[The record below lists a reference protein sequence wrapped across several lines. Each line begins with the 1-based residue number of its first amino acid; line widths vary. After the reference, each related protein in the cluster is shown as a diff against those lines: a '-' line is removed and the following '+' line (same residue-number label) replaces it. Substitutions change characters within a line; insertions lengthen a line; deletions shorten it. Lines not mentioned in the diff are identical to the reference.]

1 MSRVLVLKS
10 SILGEYSQSGKLV
23 DFFVEQ
29 WRETHPEDR
38 FTVRD
43 LANPTLPELDGEV
56 MAGFTAGDKP
66 LTSHQQ
72 STLALSDELI
82 AELKSHDTL
91 IISAPMYNFN
101 IPTQLKIYFDLIA
114 RAGQTFRYTSAGAEG
129 LVTGKK
135 AIVISSRGGIHADT
149 PTDLITPYVK
159 LFLGFIGITDVEFV
173 LAEGF
178 AYGPEAAEKATQDS
192 RIAVAQKIPAG
203 VAVPASAP
211 AQAQAAPATV
221 SGGFLSNLLKKLF
234 R

>member
-1 MSRVLVLKS
+1 MSRILVLKS
-10 SILGEYSQSGKLV
+10 SILGDYSQSGKLV

-29 WRETHPEDR
+29 WREAHPDDT

-56 MAGFTAGDKP
+56 IGGFNAGDNP
-66 LTSHQQ
+66 LTPHQKE
-72 STLALSDELI
+72 TLALSDELI

-91 IISAPMYNFN
+91 IIGAPMYNFN
-101 IPTQLKIYFDLIA
+101 IPTQLKIYFDLVA
-114 RAGQTFRYTSAGAEG
+114 RAGQTFRYTSEGAEG

-149 PTDLITPYVK
+149 PTDLITPYLK

-178 AYGPEAAEKATQDS
+178 AYGPDAAEKAAQDS
-192 RIAVAQKIPAG
+192 RIAVLQK
-203 VAVPASAP
+203 VPAKIQLAP
-211 AQAQAAPATV
+211 VAQPAAVQTPAN
-221 SGGFLSNLLKKLF
+221 GGFLSHLMKKLF
-234 R
+234 G

>member
-1 MSRVLVLKS
+1 MSRILVLKS
-10 SILGEYSQSGKLV
+10 SILGDYSQSGKLV

-29 WRETHPEDR
+29 WREAHPDDT

-56 MAGFTAGDKP
+56 IGGFNAGDNP
-66 LTSHQQ
+66 LTPHQKE
-72 STLALSDELI
+72 TLALSDELI

-91 IISAPMYNFN
+91 IIGAPMYNFN
-101 IPTQLKIYFDLIA
+101 IPTQLKIYFDLVA
-114 RAGQTFRYTSAGAEG
+114 RAGQTFRYTSEGAEG

-149 PTDLITPYVK
+149 PTDLITPYLK

-178 AYGPEAAEKATQDS
+178 AYGPDAAEKAAQDS
-192 RIAVAQKIPAG
+192 RIAVLQK
-203 VAVPASAP
+203 VPAKIQLAP
-211 AQAQAAPATV
+211 VAQPAAVQTPAN
-221 SGGFLSNLLKKLF
+221 GGFLSNLMKKLF
-234 R
+234 G

>member
-29 WRETHPEDR
+29 WRETHPEDT

-66 LTSHQQ
+66 LTPHQQ
-72 STLALSDELI
+72 STLALSDKLI

-135 AIVISSRGGIHADT
+135 AIVISSRGGVHADT

-178 AYGPEAAEKATQDS
+178 AYGPEAAEKAAQDS
-192 RIAVAQKIPAG
+192 RIAIAQKIPAG

-211 AQAQAAPATV
+211 AQAEVAPATV

>member
-1 MSRVLVLKS
+1 M
-10 SILGEYSQSGKLV
+10 
-23 DFFVEQ
+23 
-29 WRETHPEDR
+29 
-38 FTVRD
+38 RD

-66 LTSHQQ
+66 LTPHQQ

-178 AYGPEAAEKATQDS
+178 AYGPEAAES
-192 RIAVAQKIPAG
+192 RPGQPHRGRAENPGRHRRSGQRTGAGASRPGSRQRRFPEQPAEETAPLNAG
-203 VAVPASAP
+203 LSVPRR
-211 AQAQAAPATV
+211 
-221 SGGFLSNLLKKLF
+221 SGERHQGSNG
-234 R
+234 RRWNWS

>member
-1 MSRVLVLKS
+1 M
-10 SILGEYSQSGKLV
+10 
-23 DFFVEQ
+23 
-29 WRETHPEDR
+29 
-38 FTVRD
+38 RD

-66 LTSHQQ
+66 LTPHQQ

-178 AYGPEAAEKATQDS
+178 AYGPEAAEKAAQDS

-221 SGGFLSNLLKKLF
+221 SGGFQQPAEETVPLNAGLSVPRPAGERHQGSNGRRWNWSWPHF
-234 R
+234 GHSGSTSGV

>member
-1 MSRVLVLKS
+1 M
-10 SILGEYSQSGKLV
+10 
-23 DFFVEQ
+23 
-29 WRETHPEDR
+29 
-38 FTVRD
+38 RD

-66 LTSHQQ
+66 LTPHQQ

-101 IPTQLKIYFDLIA
+101 IPTQLKICFDLIA

-129 LVTGKK
+129 LVTGK

-178 AYGPEAAEKATQDS
+178 AYGPEAAEKAAQDS

-203 VAVPASAP
+203 IAVAANAP
-211 AQAQAAPATV
+211 AQAQAAPAAV
-221 SGGFLSNLLKKLF
+221 SGGFLSNLLKKLL

>member
-159 LFLGFIGITDVEFV
+159 LFLDFIGITDVEFV

-178 AYGPEAAEKATQDS
+178 AYGPEAAEKAAQDS

>member
-29 WRETHPEDR
+29 WRETHPEDT

-66 LTSHQQ
+66 LTPHQQ
-72 STLALSDELI
+72 STLA
-82 AELKSHDTL
+82 
-91 IISAPMYNFN
+91 
-101 IPTQLKIYFDLIA
+101 LIA

-178 AYGPEAAEKATQDS
+178 AYGPEAAEKAAQDS

-211 AQAQAAPATV
+211 AQAQAAPAAV

>member
-1 MSRVLVLKS
+1 MSRILVLKS
-10 SILGEYSQSGKLV
+10 SILGDYSQSGKLV

-29 WRETHPEDR
+29 WREAHPDDT

-56 MAGFTAGDKP
+56 IGGFNAGDNP
-66 LTSHQQ
+66 LTPHQKE
-72 STLALSDELI
+72 TLALSDELI

-91 IISAPMYNFN
+91 IIGAPMYNFN
-101 IPTQLKIYFDLIA
+101 IPTQLKIYFDLVA
-114 RAGQTFRYTSAGAEG
+114 RAGQTFRYTSEGAEG

-149 PTDLITPYVK
+149 PTDLITPYLK

-178 AYGPEAAEKATQDS
+178 AHGPDAAEKAAQDS
-192 RIAVAQKIPAG
+192 RIAVLQK
-203 VAVPASAP
+203 VPAKIQLAPESQPEAVQAP
-211 AQAQAAPATV
+211 AN
-221 SGGFLSNLLKKLF
+221 GGFMSNLMKKLF
-234 R
+234 G

>member
-1 MSRVLVLKS
+1 MSRILVLKS
-10 SILGEYSQSGKLV
+10 SILGDYSQSGKLV

-29 WRETHPEDR
+29 WRKAHPADG

-56 MAGFTAGDKP
+56 IGGFNAGDTP
-66 LTSHQQ
+66 LTPRQQ

-82 AELKSHDTL
+82 AELKAHDTI

-101 IPTQLKIYFDLIA
+101 IPTQLKIYFDLVA

-135 AIVISSRGGIHADT
+135 AIVISSRGGVHAGT
-149 PTDLITPYVK
+149 PTDLITPYLK

-178 AYGPEAAEKATQDS
+178 AYGPEAAEKAAQDS
-192 RIAVAQKIPAG
+192 RNAVAQK
-203 VAVPASAP
+203 VPAAAVLAAP
-211 AQAQAAPATV
+211 QATAPAAPA

-234 R
+234 G

>member
-1 MSRVLVLKS
+1 
-10 SILGEYSQSGKLV
+10 
-23 DFFVEQ
+23 
-29 WRETHPEDR
+29 
-38 FTVRD
+38 
-43 LANPTLPELDGEV
+43 
-56 MAGFTAGDKP
+56 
-66 LTSHQQ
+66 
-72 STLALSDELI
+72 
-82 AELKSHDTL
+82 
-91 IISAPMYNFN
+91 MYNFN

-178 AYGPEAAEKATQDS
+178 AYGPEAAEKAAQDS
-192 RIAVAQKIPAG
+192 RVAVAQKIPAG

-211 AQAQAAPATV
+211 AQAQAAPAAV

>member
-1 MSRVLVLKS
+1 M
-10 SILGEYSQSGKLV
+10 
-23 DFFVEQ
+23 
-29 WRETHPEDR
+29 
-38 FTVRD
+38 RD

-66 LTSHQQ
+66 LTPHQQ
-72 STLALSDELI
+72 STTALSDELI

-159 LFLGFIGITDVEFV
+159 LFWV
-173 LAEGF
+173 LSASPTLSSCWRKASPTARKRQRKPPRQPHRGRAENPGRHRRSGQRTGAGASRPGSRQRRF
-178 AYGPEAAEKATQDS
+178 PEQPAEETA
-192 RIAVAQKIPAG
+192 PLNAG
-203 VAVPASAP
+203 LSVPRR
-211 AQAQAAPATV
+211 
-221 SGGFLSNLLKKLF
+221 SGERHQGSNG
-234 R
+234 RRWNWS

>member
-1 MSRVLVLKS
+1 M
-10 SILGEYSQSGKLV
+10 KL
-23 DFFVEQ
+23 
-29 WRETHPEDR
+29 TPEDT

-66 LTSHQQ
+66 LTPHQQ

-101 IPTQLKIYFDLIA
+101 IPTQLKIYFDPIA

-178 AYGPEAAEKATQDS
+178 AYGPEAAEKAAQDS
-192 RIAVAQKIPAG
+192 RIAVAQKNPGRHRRSGQRTGAGASRPGSRQRRFPEQPAEET
-203 VAVPASAP
+203 VPLNAGLSVP
-211 AQAQAAPATV
+211 RR
-221 SGGFLSNLLKKLF
+221 SGERHQGSNG
-234 R
+234 RRWNWS

>member
-178 AYGPEAAEKATQDS
+178 AYGPEAAEKAAQDS

-203 VAVPASAP
+203 VAAP